1 MKYFLLLITLANFPI
16 SSYVFKKDYA
26 YDLGSNLWASF
37 SYDNTVYDYYVIIG
51 DISGQSY
58 IRLDFQPTNAAMDL
72 TYILGSTKSLDL
84 DEWIN
89 SFSLLFSNVLAN
101 EHVYNTYSINT
112 KLYPYA
118 YFAFHAAYRGF
129 IYFNF
134 KSRFTTVSTLAAY
147 IYVLI
152 VIGVLVCLA
161 LASMGIAKAMGR
173 SPWEGLACF
182 CIMCTICC
190 CRR

>member
-1 MKYFLLLITLANFPI
+1 MKHFLLLIILVNFSI
-16 SSYVFKKDYA
+16 SAYVFQKDYS
-26 YDLGSNLWASF
+26 YDLGSNLWATF
-37 SYDNTVYDYYVIIG
+37 HYDNTYYDYYVIIG

-58 IRLDFQPTNAAMDL
+58 IRLDFQPADHAMDL
-72 TYILGSTKSLDL
+72 SYILGSGTNLDL
-84 DEWIN
+84 DAWIN
-89 SFSLLFSNVLAN
+89 KFSDLFVNVQPN
-101 EHVYNTYSINT
+101 HHVYNTYSINT

-118 YFAFHAAYRGF
+118 YFAFHATYRGT
-129 IYFNF
+129 IYFDF
-134 KSRFTTVSTLAAY
+134 KSRFTVVSTLAAFV
-147 IYVLI
+147 YVLI

-182 CIMCTICC
+182 CILCTICC